1 MRLQLSIFQGQ
12 LTILIALLFSLGLTQ
27 GAFSQRTAPGS
38 SAQGAD
44 RNITSDDQAHGEP
57 AAGSPEPLIASGE
70 LLKVTVLGAPE
81 FDQELRVSASGDISL
96 QLVGPVHVA
105 ELSARQAEL
114 SIEKRLSTAGFFT
127 DPHVSVF
134 IKEYAATQGV
144 SILGEVQRP
153 GVYPLLGI
161 HRLFDVLSVAGGTTP
176 KAGQTVTITHR
187 ANPEEPIQLTM
198 SKDPRNLGSNVEIL
212 PGDTIIVSQAGVV
225 YVVGGVRRPM
235 AVVMEQGT
243 DMTVLRAIAMA
254 EGTMP
259 EASLTKT
266 KLIRRS
272 GGSPQELPIDLK
284 KILAAK
290 VPDVKLQAEDIVFVP
305 SSAYP
310 GMARRTLDAVVQMT
324 TGLIVYRRY

>member
-1 MRLQLSIFQGQ
+1 M
-12 LTILIALLFSLGLTQ
+12 
-27 GAFSQRTAPGS
+27 
-38 SAQGAD
+38 
-44 RNITSDDQAHGEP
+44 
-57 AAGSPEPLIASGE
+57 
-70 LLKVTVLGAPE
+70 
-81 FDQELRVSASGDISL
+81 
-96 QLVGPVHVA
+96 
-105 ELSARQAEL
+105 
-114 SIEKRLSTAGFFT
+114 
-127 DPHVSVF
+127 
-134 IKEYAATQGV
+134 
-144 SILGEVQRP
+144 
-153 GVYPLLGI
+153 
-161 HRLFDVLSVAGGTTP
+161 
-176 KAGQTVTITHR
+176 TITHR

-259 EASLTKT
+259 DASLTKT

>member
-1 MRLQLSIFQGQ
+1 MRLQLRILHGQ
-12 LTILIALLFSLGLTQ
+12 LMILIALLLSFGLTQ
-27 GAFSQRTAPGS
+27 GVFSQRTAPGS

-44 RNITSDDQAHGEP
+44 RNITSNDPALGEP
-57 AAGSPEPLIASGE
+57 AAGSPEPLIAGGE

-114 SIEKRLSTAGFFT
+114 SIEKRLSAAGFFT

-144 SILGEVQRP
+144 SVLGEVQRP

-176 KAGQTVTITHR
+176 KAGRTVTITHR
-187 ANPEEPIQLTM
+187 ANPQQPIQLTM
-198 SKDPRNLGSNVEIL
+198 SKDPENLGSNVEIL
-212 PGDTIIVSQAGVV
+212 PGDTVIVSKGGVV

-235 AVVMEQGT
+235 ALVMEQGM
-243 DMTVLRAIAMA
+243 DMTVLQAVAMA

-259 EASLTKT
+259 DASLTKT

-272 GGSPQELPIDLK
+272 GGTPQELPIDLK

-324 TGLIVYRRY
+324 TGLIVYRHY